1 MMIQIIYRKKNKMQI
16 KAENNKIILK
26 YRIQS

>member
-1 MMIQIIYRKKNKMQI
+1 MMIQIIYQKKNKMQI

-26 YRIQS
+26 YRIQ